1 MMLRLKQQLFT
12 MQSWNSIMLGNRM
25 LGRSSQINHGLF
37 AQAPSRSFCSVKP
50 ATLTEIKKL
59 ANERAQEDETKEEE
73 LEFVKKTQNLRQIF
87 KR

>member
-1 MMLRLKQQLFT
+1 MMLRLKQQLLT

-25 LGRSSQINHGLF
+25 LGRTSQLNHGLF
-37 AQAPSRSFCSVKP
+37 AQTTSRPFCSAKP

-73 LEFVKKTQNLRQIF
+73 LEFVKQTPNLRQIF